1 VDWDDVSLYERQAAT
16 LVASW
21 AAYATGSTGARVARS
36 EGVSAAVFP
45 TAPERGVYN
54 NALLECGTDAA
65 RRSTAVETM
74 ERVYTDAG
82 VDHYAAWVHESDAP
96 MIGQL
101 TGSGY
106 RFDSSTRVMAM
117 SLDAIPVPEPEIELG
132 EASWEEYLRIIDG
145 PDGLLA
151 GVDPSAFHV
160 LVARLDGRNAGT
172 ALAYDHD
179 GDCGI
184 YNVVTLPDA
193 R

>member
-1 VDWDDVSLYERQAAT
+1 
-16 LVASW
+16 
-21 AAYATGSTGARVARS
+21 
-36 EGVSAAVFP
+36 
-45 TAPERGVYN
+45 
-54 NALLECGTDAA
+54 
-65 RRSTAVETM
+65 M

-96 MIGQL
+96 MIEQL
-101 TGSGY
+101 TGRGY

-132 EASWEEYLRIIDG
+132 EASWQEYLRIIDG

-151 GVDPSAFHV
+151 GVDPGAFHV

-193 R
+193 RRRGIGSALTALQLHRARERGCVTASLQSTGIAERVYASVGFRDLGRYLEYVPG